1 MSNDVLKKFENS
13 LMTKQTTTLREL
25 VQKNNDYRN
34 FLKDNPTLLPS
45 PLVFEK
51 INKTGNLIDDIK
63 QTLSKLKLSIEFVE
77 KQNKLLLKMKK
88 TKEAKEAKEA
98 EEKKQI
104 DRQLEALKDHKE
116 RQERARSLKK

>member
-13 LMTKQTTTLREL
+13 LMTKQITTLREL

-34 FLKDNPTLLPS
+34 FLKDNPTLPS

-63 QTLSKLKLSIEFVE
+63 QTLSKLKSSIEFVE

-88 TKEAKEAKEA
+88 AKEIIDREA
-98 EEKKQI
+98 EKI
-104 DRQLEALKDHKE
+104 DREAEALKAHKE
-116 RQERARSLKK
+116 RQERARSSKSK